1 MACQMVL
8 QPWTALLYVLIVMT
22 TAEHKSLKKFDD
34 DDVELMVGEE
44 TMMPAAELSS
54 SQPGHISIRCV
65 VDCRIM
71 RYATPNKTFSLNWP
85 IVFQTVEPQT
95 QQQHYM
101 VSLMLGPWDL
111 KSARS
116 SQQSQNDFGVR
127 KSSYSL

>member
-54 SQPGHISIRCV
+54 SQPAHISIRCV

-71 RYATPNKTFSLNWP
+71 
-85 IVFQTVEPQT
+85 
-95 QQQHYM
+95 
-101 VSLMLGPWDL
+101 
-111 KSARS
+111 
-116 SQQSQNDFGVR
+116 
-127 KSSYSL
+127 